1 MSRTL
6 RATLEDGSTL
16 EYLADVA
23 GEGSMKTVHF
33 TPDRRSVVCF
43 FKEKSA
49 THDPERRRRLQ
60 AIVGRYNP
68 TRDAATGDYWRD
80 LFCWPTGVVTRPE
93 LGVVAPAYAANFF
106 FGSGPFAGKE
116 KQASWFIRPRL
127 RRLIPPEERG
137 SFLSYLQISILVARA
152 VRRMHAAGLAH
163 SDLSNRNVLLD
174 PRGGRAAIIDIDSL
188 VVPQMVPPDV
198 LGTPGYI
205 APEVLAT
212 QHLPVGDPRRVL
224 PSRTTDQH
232 ALPVLLYEY
241 LLGRHP
247 LRGPRV
253 NSTASAEEDER
264 LSMGEKALWIEDP
277 ADRGNRPP
285 GDFLPYTALGP
296 CLAPLFER
304 AFGEGL
310 RHPRQRPGADEWER
324 ALVQTTDL
332 LMRCGGDACAHQ
344 WFVYDGSVAPR
355 CPGCGWALRGTMP
368 LLNFY
373 REGKPGQYVSDRH
386 RLVVWQGQYLYRWHV
401 YANHFAGESAER
413 RPLGYFTRHDG
424 QWLLVN
430 QNAGSMQV
438 VGGDPVPPGTAVP
451 LRDGMQI
458 RLSREKHGRLAVVQ
472 MVRA

>member
-6 RATLEDGSTL
+6 RATLENGGSI
-16 EYLADVA
+16 EYLAEQA

-33 TPDRRSVVCF
+33 TPDRSSVVCF

-68 TRDAATGDYWRD
+68 TMDPATGAYWRD
-80 LFCWPTGVVTRPE
+80 LFCWPTAVVTRPG
-93 LGVVAPAYAANFF
+93 LGVVAPAYAANFLF
-106 FGSGPFAGKE
+106 ASGPFRGKE
-116 KQASWFIRPRL
+116 KQAAWFIRPKL
-127 RRLIPPEERG
+127 RRLIPVEERG

-188 VVPQMVPPDV
+188 VVPQTFPPDV

-212 QHLPVGDPRRVL
+212 QHLPLGDARRVL

-232 ALPVLLYEY
+232 ALPVLIYEY

-253 NSTASAEEDER
+253 NSTESAEEDER
-264 LSMGEKALWIEDP
+264 LSMGEKALWVEDP
-277 ADRGNRPP
+277 HDRGNRLRDGFVPC
-285 GDFLPYTALGP
+285 TALGP
-296 CLAPLFER
+296 LLAPLFER
-304 AFGEGL
+304 AFVQGL
-310 RHPRQRPGADEWER
+310 RAPGQRPGADEWER
-324 ALVQTTDL
+324 ALVRTADL
-332 LMRCGGDACAHQ
+332 LMRCGSAGCAHQ
-344 WFVYDGSVAPR
+344 WFVYDGSTSPR
-355 CPGCGWALRGTMP
+355 CPGCGWAFRGTLP

-373 REGKPGQYVSDRH
+373 RESRPGQYVSDWH
-386 RLVVWQGQYLYRWHV
+386 RLVVWQDQRLFRWHV
-401 YANHFAGESAER
+401 YANHFAGESADR
-413 RPLGYFTRHDG
+413 TPLGYFTRHQG
-424 QWLLVN
+424 EWLLVN
-430 QNAGSMQV
+430 QNAAAMQV
-438 VGGDPVPPGTAVP
+438 VGGDPVAPGTPVA

-458 RLSREKHGRLAVVQ
+458 RLSREPGGRLAVVQ
-472 MVRA
+472 LLRA